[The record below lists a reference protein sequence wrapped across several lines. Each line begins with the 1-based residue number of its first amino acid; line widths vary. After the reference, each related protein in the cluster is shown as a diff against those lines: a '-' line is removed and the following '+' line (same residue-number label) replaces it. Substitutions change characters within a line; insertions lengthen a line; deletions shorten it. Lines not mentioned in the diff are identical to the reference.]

1 MKQTTQVADQLID
14 DIADALAQQGF
25 IQLQDFLPES
35 LANSLLDEA
44 KSLAA
49 SAFKPAGIGRHSKA
63 QKNTQIRSDSTLWL
77 NGDSAPQKLYLD
89 WMQQLKIGLNRRLFM
104 GLNEFECHY
113 SHYSKGDFY
122 QRHLDAFKSDVSTT
136 SSNRMLSSVYYLNQ
150 NWDNNDGGE
159 LLIYQ
164 DQQTSPLLKVSPV
177 FNRCVMFLSNTFP
190 HEVLA
195 SQCDRF
201 SIAGWFRS

>member
-1 MKQTTQVADQLID
+1 MKQTAQVAEQLID

-25 IQLQDFLPES
+25 IQLQNFLPQAI
-35 LANSLLDEA
+35 ANSLLVEA
-44 KSLAA
+44 KSLAKV
-49 SAFKPAGIGRHSKA
+49 AFKAAGIGRSSSA
-63 QKNTQIRSDSTLWL
+63 QMNTQIRSDTTLWL
-77 NGDSAPQKLYLD
+77 NGDSSSQQLYLD
-89 WMQQLKIGLNRRLFM
+89 WMRQLKTGLNRRLFM

-122 QRHLDAFKSDVSTT
+122 QRHLDAFKSNVSTT
-136 SSNRMLSSVYYLNQ
+136 SSNRVLSSVYYLNQ

-177 FNRCVMFLSNTFP
+177 FNSCVMFLSDTFP

-201 SIAGWFRS
+201 SIAGWYRS

>member
-1 MKQTTQVADQLID
+1 MKQTAQVAEQLID

-25 IQLQDFLPES
+25 IQLQNFLPQAI
-35 LANSLLDEA
+35 ANSLLVEA
-44 KSLAA
+44 KSLAKV
-49 SAFKPAGIGRHSKA
+49 AFKAAGIGRSSSA
-63 QKNTQIRSDSTLWL
+63 QMNTQIRSDTTLWL
-77 NGDSAPQKLYLD
+77 NGDSSSQQLYLD
-89 WMQQLKIGLNRRLFM
+89 WMRQLKTGLNRRLFM

-122 QRHLDAFKSDVSTT
+122 QRHLDAFKSNVSTT
-136 SSNRMLSSVYYLNQ
+136 SSNRVLSSVYYLNQ

-177 FNRCVMFLSNTFP
+177 FNSCVMFLSDTFP